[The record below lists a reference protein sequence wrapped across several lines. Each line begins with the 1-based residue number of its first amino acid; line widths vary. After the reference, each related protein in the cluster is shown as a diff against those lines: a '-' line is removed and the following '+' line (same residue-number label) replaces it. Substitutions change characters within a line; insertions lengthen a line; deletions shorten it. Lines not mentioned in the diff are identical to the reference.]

1 MGERRDDS
9 TAGQTPYG
17 GLRVVELAGDPAG
30 ESLGKMLGTLGA
42 DVVKV
47 ELPEGSPTRSYG
59 PWASTADGSDEHDR
73 SLAFWTYNLNKR
85 GVVVDFRLAAGR
97 ATLQALLA
105 NADIMITTWR
115 PSGWEAIGL
124 DPEALRGVNPRL
136 IVANLSP
143 FGLNG
148 PWADMVSSDLV
159 GLALGGPLNSCG
171 YDDHSIPPI
180 RPGGNQ
186 GYQTT
191 TSFAH
196 LGILLALLE
205 RQQTGRGQVVDVAM
219 HDCLAVN
226 AELANPYWFYP
237 RVLVHRQ
244 TCRHA
249 QPTPTQSALFAT
261 MDGRYVYFVLITAE
275 QRPWRSLL
283 EWMVDKDLAA
293 DLVDEAYDDPAY
305 RLEQFAHIQ
314 EIVEVF
320 FLLQTASG
328 AYHEGQARGL
338 PIGVLNAPEDLPH
351 DAHLQARE
359 FFVPVD
365 DDAGQVALHPGTPFR
380 FSSMVPASAVR
391 APRLGEHDAQLIAQ
405 EWFDVPDPSELD
417 APRSGVTT

>member
-1 MGERRDDS
+1 MTDGGEK
-9 TAGQTPYG
+9 ATPYG

-59 PWASTADGSDEHDR
+59 PWAGEAGGDAQDR
-73 SLAFWTYNLNKR
+73 SLAFWSYNLNKR
-85 GVVVDFRLAAGR
+85 GVVIDYRRAEGR
-97 ATLQALLA
+97 AALQALLSE
-105 NADIMITTWR
+105 ADVVITTWR
-115 PSGWEAIGL
+115 PVEWEAFGF
-124 DPEALRGVNPRL
+124 DPEMFRRDNDRL
-136 IVANLSP
+136 IVANVSP
-143 FGLNG
+143 FGLDG

-171 YDDHSIPPI
+171 YDDHTIPPI

-186 GYQTT
+186 GYQTA

-196 LGILLALLE
+196 LGLLLALLQ
-205 RQQTGRGQVVDVAM
+205 RQQTGQGQVVDVAM

-283 EWMVDKDLAA
+283 EWMVDRDLAA
-293 DLVDEAYDDPAY
+293 DLIDPAYDDPAY
-305 RLEQFAHIQ
+305 RLGQFAHIQ
-314 EIVEVF
+314 ELVEVF
-320 FLLQTASG
+320 FLLQSASD

-338 PIGVLNAPEDLPH
+338 PIGVLNAPEDLLD

-359 FFVPVD
+359 FFVPVED
-365 DDAGQVALHPGTPFR
+365 NAGHTALHPGTPFR
-380 FSSMVPASAVR
+380 FSSMVPAPASR
-391 APRLGEHDAQLIAQ
+391 APRLGEHDAELVARQWREGA
-405 EWFDVPDPSELD
+405 DASELHP
-417 APRSGVTT
+417 ARSGGTT